1 MSKPVILRRWTR
13 AARYAAYG
21 AAGIVVLLVAAG
33 FLLREL
39 LDRPGVEAEIQS
51 RLSGAVNGQIA
62 WESLQVR
69 LLPSPRGVIRGVRV
83 EMPGTMSVR
92 ADQIDARLRFMPLLR
107 GRVEIAS
114 ISVSRPAIQV
124 DLAPFEPAEKKKKD
138 KATTDPLEAYRTA
151 VAAVIV
157 GIRQFA
163 ADTVLEIDDATA
175 EVRAPDLPAILLRG
189 LSIHA
194 RTGLKGLDLDAATA
208 GNFWDELRLSARVE
222 FDDLSGSASLQ
233 AAGLK
238 PQAWLDPYL
247 AKSPVVI
254 AVPSANLRAQAR
266 TDGTTS
272 LECDFDL
279 RAGPVEILRAA
290 QRLQVPGIDVKGKVA
305 ARAEEI
311 GIRLREVRL
320 GASTLAGAT
329 LRYSPKRDAASG
341 NLEFD
346 LDLAQGM
353 DAARRLVPDEA
364 GAALAAIESVTG
376 RAQGRVKLDFGP
388 SGWNV
393 RAEVLKSDSSVQIR
407 KLPGPARLASVAVD
421 VTRDTVKVDRAELSM
436 LDTSAIASATIS
448 NSPAGLQI
456 TGNLEFDLDLAQGME
471 AARRLVPDE
480 EGAALAAIESVT
492 GRAQGR
498 AKLDFGRSGWNVRA
512 EVLKSDSS
520 VQVSKLPGPVSLA
533 GVSVDISG
541 DTVKVERAALSMLD
555 ASAIASATII
565 SSPAGPQITG
575 SVAEGRVGGKFME
588 WARQIAQLPPNL
600 QLRTPIQFAAQR
612 IALSPK
618 QALEV
623 EATARFDAGP
633 DIAVELGWAQDAL
646 DLRRLAIKDERSDA
660 AIALRSKG
668 RALEGK
674 FSGSLYSTSI
684 AAMLKNA
691 DLPFGSVTGNLHVN
705 FDRDSPGRGTAEGDL
720 KGEALD
726 LAPLL
731 GRPVKIDRIDLAADN
746 TILRVR
752 EASVNWAGQH
762 ATLRGEIRRGAGGPV
777 IDAQLDSPGVILDA
791 IFPPED
797 KAASEKPAAG
807 EGRQPPAGKGEP
819 SPLWPLPV
827 TGRVAVRSDFLQYGR
842 HKLAPV
848 TATLALEER
857 RALLDLKEA
866 QLCGISLP
874 LTIEATPQGVSA
886 SARFIAQKQS
896 LEQTARCLSDEQ
908 LQITGDFDLK
918 ADVRSKGKLEEL
930 ARNLEGSIGA
940 EVRDGR
946 VMKFALLGKILS
958 MENISALLKSGPRLD
973 QAGFPYR
980 NITVNGRFQAGRFL
994 VDEAAFRSDA
1004 VGLAATGWISILDY
1018 HSRLSVLVAPLGR
1031 LDALVRKV
1039 PILGYV
1045 LGGAL
1050 TSVPVGVS
1058 GDIRDPA
1065 VVPLGPAAITSEL
1078 TGIFERT
1085 LKVPSKLLA
1094 PLKAGPASGP
1104 PPDAQ

>member
-1 MSKPVILRRWTR
+1 MWRSK
-13 AARYAAYG
+13 AARYFAYC
-21 AAGIVVLLVAAG
+21 AAGAIAAVVAAAFILPA
-33 FLLREL
+33 FLDLS
-39 LDRPGVEAEIQS
+39 GVEAQIQ
-51 RLSGAVNGQIA
+51 RKLSEAVHGEVA
-62 WESLQVR
+62 WDALRVR
-69 LLPSPRGVIRGVRV
+69 LLPSPRGSLRGVRLEV
-83 EMPGTMSVR
+83 PGVASVR
-92 ADQIDARLRFMPLLR
+92 AEEADAHLSLLPLFRGRAEITSVSIVRPAIRIDLALAEGASPAGKAPPMDPVAAYRSALGPVIEAIRRIAPGSLLSVEDADVEIRAPGAPPIRLSKLSLRAQTGPDGMDFEMTAASNYWSRLRFTAT
-107 GRVEIAS
+107 IA
-114 ISVSRPAIQV
+114 
-124 DLAPFEPAEKKKKD
+124 
-138 KATTDPLEAYRTA
+138 
-151 VAAVIV
+151 
-157 GIRQFA
+157 FA
-163 ADTVLEIDDATA
+163 
-175 EVRAPDLPAILLRG
+175 
-189 LSIHA
+189 
-194 RTGLKGLDLDAATA
+194 
-208 GNFWDELRLSARVE
+208 
-222 FDDLSGSASLQ
+222 DLSGSASLD
-233 AAGLK
+233 AADIR
-238 PQAWLDPYL
+238 PQAWLDRYL
-247 AKSPVVI
+247 AEPPVSV
-254 AVPSANLRAQAR
+254 AVPAANLRAQAR
-266 TDGTTS
+266 TDGKTS

-290 QRLQVPGIDVKGKVA
+290 QRLQVPGIEAKGNA
-305 ARAEEI
+305 AAGAEEI
-311 GIRLREVRL
+311 GIRLDEVRL
-320 GASTLAGAT
+320 GASALAGAR
-329 LRYSPKRDAASG
+329 LRYSPKRGAASG

-376 RAQGRVKLDFGP
+376 RAQGRVKLDFGR

-407 KLPGPARLASVAVD
+407 KLPGPASLASVAVD
-421 VTRDTVKVDRAELSM
+421 VTRDTVKVDRAVLSM

-448 NSPAGLQI
+448 NSPAGPQI

-498 AKLDFGRSGWNVRA
+498 VKLDFGPSGWNVRA

-588 WARQIAQLPPNL
+588 WVRQIAQLPPNL

-797 KAASEKPAAG
+797 KAAGEKPE

-886 SARFIAQKQS
+886 SARFTAQKQS

-918 ADVRSKGKLEEL
+918 ADVRSKGKLDEL
-930 ARNLEGSIGA
+930 ARNLEGSVGA

-958 MENISALLKSGPRLD
+958 MENISALLKGGPRLD

-1094 PLKAGPASGP
+1094 PLKAGPASGS